1 MSIENKPPSDRARN
15 IELKQLR
22 FFVRVVDLG
31 SITRASHVLH
41 IAQPALS
48 KHISDLEHALGAS
61 LLVRGPQGTQTT
73 EQGRALYAAAQ
84 RILRDVEAVALEVA
98 AIGNEPVGTV
108 RFGLPETTSLC
119 LAYPL
124 VARMLECHPHINL
137 VMVAGLGRD
146 LYRRLL
152 HGDLDLI
159 IHSSNEEI
167 GGVQS
172 LHLVDEELFVVQ
184 SIAADELDDGDPTI
198 DLQTLAELPMLMPAT
213 PDSSMQSLMRAMA
226 EVASQRLNVTA
237 TADSL
242 ALAKQL
248 MLNGHG
254 CVILPWIAVQDEL
267 EAGSV
272 RLRRVTGH
280 RLSRRLSLCRLADQR
295 ATAAIDA
302 VTAMTSE
309 IVAQLIDGD
318 RWLHTTRVAGARW
331 S

>member
-1 MSIENKPPSDRARN
+1 
-15 IELKQLR
+15 
-22 FFVRVVDLG
+22 
-31 SITRASHVLH
+31 
-41 IAQPALS
+41 
-48 KHISDLEHALGAS
+48 
-61 LLVRGPQGTQTT
+61 
-73 EQGRALYAAAQ
+73 
-84 RILRDVEAVALEVA
+84 
-98 AIGNEPVGTV
+98 V

>member
-1 MSIENKPPSDRARN
+1 
-15 IELKQLR
+15 
-22 FFVRVVDLG
+22 
-31 SITRASHVLH
+31 
-41 IAQPALS
+41 
-48 KHISDLEHALGAS
+48 
-61 LLVRGPQGTQTT
+61 
-73 EQGRALYAAAQ
+73 
-84 RILRDVEAVALEVA
+84 
-98 AIGNEPVGTV
+98 
-108 RFGLPETTSLC
+108 
-119 LAYPL
+119 
-124 VARMLECHPHINL
+124 
-137 VMVAGLGRD
+137 
-146 LYRRLL
+146 
-152 HGDLDLI
+152 
-159 IHSSNEEI
+159 
-167 GGVQS
+167 
-172 LHLVDEELFVVQ
+172 VQ